1 MPLKSYGVLKG
12 EIIGSLPDADDDH
25 YQILVEAESKKW
37 RIAVNVKSAATPSEV
52 LYIGRTGLPA
62 GLTKQLT
69 ALKPGFTKLKSVA
82 GGLAQDFVR
91 GGLVEIKKMI
101 ALPPDKPGDYNDLRE
116 MIDNAVGLS
125 VADPVSSVFAFGEKW
140 GPEKKKDKYF
150 HFTPGQGIHDI
161 HMNQGN
167 AKKWRNAD
175 GIWQDGCLMFHLPAK
190 KQWRAIFLAFQ
201 SQSFKTDDK
210 TGHAIEK

>member
-1 MPLKSYGVLKG
+1 
-12 EIIGSLPDADDDH
+12 
-25 YQILVEAESKKW
+25 
-37 RIAVNVKSAATPSEV
+37 
-52 LYIGRTGLPA
+52 
-62 GLTKQLT
+62 
-69 ALKPGFTKLKSVA
+69 
-82 GGLAQDFVR
+82 
-91 GGLVEIKKMI
+91 
-101 ALPPDKPGDYNDLRE
+101 

-125 VADPVSSVFAFGEKW
+125 VADPVSSVFAFGEPW

-150 HFTPGQGIHDI
+150 HFKPGQGIHDI

-175 GIWQDGCLMFHLPAK
+175 GTWQDGCLMFHLPAK

-210 TGHAIEK
+210 TGHAVGK